1 MPNNNSFL
9 TIRQKRVLEL
19 RMKGY
24 TQDRIAKMLNTS
36 RVNVSVIEKRA
47 YQNIEKAKAT
57 LVEWEHLQALVSITI
72 VQDTDVMS
80 IPRIIFNE
88 ADRAGIK
95 MHGNTLDIITQ
106 IHETMPG
113 VIEHRR
119 VKRSFVIFISRTGEV
134 SFE

>member
-1 MPNNNSFL
+1 M
-9 TIRQKRVLEL
+9 Q
-19 RMKGY
+19 GY
-24 TQDRIAKMLNTS
+24 TQDHIAKMLNTS

-47 YQNIEKAKAT
+47 YQNIAKAKAT
-57 LVEWEHLQALVSITI
+57 LTQWEQLQALVSITI
-72 VQDTDVMS
+72 EEETDVMS

-106 IHETMPG
+106 IHETVPG

-119 VKRSFVIFISRTGEV
+119 VKRPFVIFINRNGEIT
-134 SFE
+134 FG

>member
-1 MPNNNSFL
+1 
-9 TIRQKRVLEL
+9 
-19 RMKGY
+19 MKGY

-57 LVEWEHLQALVSITI
+57 LVEWEQLQALVSITI